1 MDPLTISLIIAI
13 FAGIA
18 LIIARL
24 HLKKCH
30 SLCCDSDCTRSTPK
44 NSTSHLTSTSSNCTE
59 TVSAA
64 STIVSTIAPNSTS
77 VSPYCYPKQS
87 NRQEKK
93 NYCPEVGRKEFC
105 EHKSS
110 CSNNNCGDP
119 KLYSLGLELLAFR
132 QCFLCLQ

>member
-59 TVSAA
+59 TLDSAE
-64 STIVSTIAPNSTS
+64 STIVSTIAPNSITFS
-77 VSPYCYPKQS
+77 DV
-87 NRQEKK
+87 
-93 NYCPEVGRKEFC
+93 
-105 EHKSS
+105 
-110 CSNNNCGDP
+110 
-119 KLYSLGLELLAFR
+119 
-132 QCFLCLQ
+132 